1 MREIGREGCNDVLIK
16 VAIKNKTTNSDKD
29 VEDVEKRNICTFLMQ
44 IKICTTT
51 VEFYMGA
58 P

>member
-29 VEDVEKRNICTFLMQ
+29 VEKRNICTFLMQ
-44 IKICTTT
+44 IKICSTT

>member
-1 MREIGREGCNDVLIK
+1 MREIGKEGCNNVLIN
-16 VAIKNKTTNSDKD
+16 VSIKNKTTNSDKD
-29 VEDVEKRNICTFLMQ
+29 VQKRNICTLLMQ

-51 VEFYMGA
+51 VAFYMGA

>member
-1 MREIGREGCNDVLIK
+1 MREIEKKGCNDVLIK
-16 VAIKNKTTNSDKD
+16 VSIKNKTTNSDKD
-29 VEDVEKRNICTFLMQ
+29 VEKRNICTLLMQ